1 MVWSSPEAEQ
11 QSPIMRRLSITA
23 LTVLLLGS
31 SAAVAT
37 ACPLC
42 KYGNESKQAGEKE
55 NLRPRAYMYSIL
67 FMLAMPASMVTALG
81 VGIYRM
87 TKNESSQPEFE
98 SHESAE

>member
-1 MVWSSPEAEQ
+1 MVFPSSEAPHT
-11 QSPIMRRLSITA
+11 SPNMRRLSIA
-23 LTVLLLGS
+23 AITVLLLGS

-42 KYGNESKQAGEKE
+42 KFGNEAKQSAHEPA

-81 VGIYRM
+81 VGIY
-87 TKNESSQPEFE
+87 KLNK
-98 SHESAE
+98 HESKSELNDAE

>member
-1 MVWSSPEAEQ
+1 
-11 QSPIMRRLSITA
+11 MRRLSIA
-23 LTVLLLGS
+23 FVTVVLLGS

-37 ACPLC
+37 ACPMC
-42 KYGNESKQAGEKE
+42 KFGNEAKQTDEKV

-87 TKNESSQPEFE
+87 SKNETQPEGFDESNTSDFE
-98 SHESAE
+98 